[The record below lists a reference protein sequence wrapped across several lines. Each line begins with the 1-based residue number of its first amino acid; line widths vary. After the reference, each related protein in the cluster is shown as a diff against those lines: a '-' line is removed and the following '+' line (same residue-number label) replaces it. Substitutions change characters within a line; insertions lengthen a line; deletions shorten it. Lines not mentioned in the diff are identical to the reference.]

1 MNKRDNLRKLLL
13 DSGTI
18 KSGEFVIKSGKKSN
32 YYVDMKW
39 ASCNPRILDLASD
52 ILKEEVRGYDR
63 IGGILV
69 DGVPLA
75 TVLSVKTGIP
85 MLIIRPEK
93 QQEIEKEVE
102 GEFKKGDR
110 VILVDG
116 VITTSG
122 TKLKAVNILNKFGLR
137 CDKIIVVIDREEGSE
152 RIEDYNIKLK
162 SIFKFKG
169 IIK

>member
-1 MNKRDNLRKLLL
+1 MNKKDTLRKLLL
-13 DSGTI
+13 NSGTI
-18 KSGEFVIKSGKKSN
+18 KFGEFVIKSGKKSS

-39 ASCNPRILDLASD
+39 ASCNPNILDLASD
-52 ILKEEVRGYDR
+52 ILKEEVKGYDR

-75 TVLSVKTGIP
+75 TVLSMKTGIP
-85 MLIIRPEK
+85 MLIVRPEK
-93 QQEIEKEVE
+93 QQEIEKEIE
-102 GEFKKGDR
+102 GEFKKGER

-116 VITTSG
+116 VITTAG
-122 TKLKAVNILNKFGLR
+122 TKLKAIKILNKFGLE

-152 RIEDYNIKLK
+152 RIEDYKIKLK
-162 SIFKFKG
+162 SIFKFKD